1 VLTVQLRAAISQI
14 ACGYHALRPIDTAF
28 RPLDIQRQEARASAV
43 DYSSSTR
50 GNIMFARITAFTL
63 LSLHAARAACAA
75 ESSLLIENVT
85 LVSPELPQ
93 PLGNRNVLVRD
104 GRIAV
109 VSEKPIP
116 APPGVR
122 RLDGSGKF
130 LTPGLTDAHVHVTN
144 AVGLIPNDTSLPEL
158 EQAFLKQQPRSYL
171 YFGVTQV
178 LDPANRPERV
188 AEFAAQPLHPDIRR
202 CGVAPVVD
210 GYPIMW
216 LDKAIRH
223 KVFNDWIYEP
233 ANASAHPLPEGANA
247 AEHTPEAVV
256 ARIAASG
263 AICVKIALED
273 GFGDEN
279 DWPIMSVDTL
289 KRVRVA
295 ATQHNLLLVAHAN
308 ALDMQRMAV
317 AGNVDIILHGVWNW
331 NELDKAPG
339 IPPAIDALLRSI
351 HDKKIGYQ
359 ATLRVLPGVWELLDP
374 QFLDDP
380 TLTKVVPP
388 SLLAWYR
395 TEPAQWFK
403 REAFGPNPNG
413 PVILAHQREA
423 DAHWATSEH
432 GKRALRHLFEL
443 GQPMLLGSD
452 TPSAPT
458 YANQPGYDTYKEM
471 RTMAEI
477 GIPLQAIFAAGTL
490 NNARS
495 LRLEKDYGTIEKGK
509 IANLLLLDANPLASV
524 EAWAKIDMVILHGE
538 PIERESLAAGR

>member
-1 VLTVQLRAAISQI
+1 MFVRI
-14 ACGYHALRPIDTAF
+14 A
-28 RPLDIQRQEARASAV
+28 
-43 DYSSSTR
+43 
-50 GNIMFARITAFTL
+50 AFTL
-63 LSLHAARAACAA
+63 LSLITASATRAA
-75 ESSLLIENVT
+75 ESTLLIENVT

-93 PLGNRNVLVRD
+93 PLGNRYVLVRD
-104 GRIAV
+104 GRIAL

-116 APPGVR
+116 APPGAR

-144 AVGLIPNDTSLPEL
+144 AVGLNPNDPSHPDL
-158 EQAFLKQQPRSYL
+158 EKDFFEQQPRSYL

-178 LDPANRPERV
+178 MDPANRPERV

-223 KVFNDWIYEP
+223 KIFNDWIYEP
-233 ANASAHPLPEGANA
+233 ANASAHPLPEGADA

-256 ARIAASG
+256 ARIAASD

-289 KRVRVA
+289 RRVRAA
-295 ATQHNLLLVAHAN
+295 ATKHGLLLVAHAN

-317 AGNVDIILHGVWNW
+317 AGNVDIILHGIFNW
-331 NELDKAPG
+331 NELDKAQG
-339 IPPAIDALLRSI
+339 VPPAVDAHLRSI
-351 HDKKIGYQ
+351 RDKKIGYQ
-359 ATLRVLPGVWELLDP
+359 ATLRVLPGVTDILDP
-374 QFLDDP
+374 AFLDDP
-380 TLTKVVPP
+380 TFKKVVPP
-388 SLLAWYR
+388 SLLAWYH

-403 REAFGPNPNG
+403 QEAFGPNFNG
-413 PVILAHQREA
+413 PAILAHQREA
-423 DAHWATSEH
+423 DFRWATSEH
-432 GKRALRHLFEL
+432 GKRALRHLYEL

-458 YANQPGYDTYKEM
+458 YGNQPGYDTYKEM
-471 RTMAEI
+471 RMMAEI
-477 GIPLQAIFAAGTL
+477 GIPLQAIFAAGTI

-495 LRLEKDYGTIEKGK
+495 LRLEKEYGTIEKGK

-524 EAWAKIDMVILHGE
+524 EAWTKIDKVILHGE
-538 PIERESLAAGR
+538 PIERETLAAGR